1 MNKLRSALA
10 TAAAAGLGLA
20 ALATAPVQAAAQPAF
35 LAAAQMPPSSTS
47 WTATQVFTGVPEN
60 GGVLCAPYKIPA
72 QNTRYREFSTEL
84 DTNGVQ
90 VTTVARTEADAVKLV
105 DTLRGALAGCGSLLE
120 QQNPGLQAVSAS
132 HGKLAVEEGAWVYS
146 LDTSDPQ
153 IGISDIHCSPS
164 AATAAPSLSS
174 AGARW
179 ATSRTP
185 RWPPSAPRRR
195 PPSTSSTDP
204 GPPRADHTSTAARPE
219 PGRAAVEPTCSAGG
233 DHFLAFTSI
242 ACTLICYRRLAQWDG
257 LLEPLTRSTEDCR
270 PGTPAPEWGLA
281 TANRPPAVCCA
292 AEAVSVSPAIHLR

>member
-153 IGISDIHCSPS
+153 IGISDIHLFSVGRDGRTVTLVRWGQMGDLEDAHL
-164 AATAAPSLSS
+164 AAFRTTTKTAVNKL
-174 AGARW
+174 
-179 ATSRTP
+179 
-185 RWPPSAPRRR
+185 
-195 PPSTSSTDP
+195 
-204 GPPRADHTSTAARPE
+204 H
-219 PGRAAVEPTCSAGG
+219 
-233 DHFLAFTSI
+233 
-242 ACTLICYRRLAQWDG
+242 
-257 LLEPLTRSTEDCR
+257 
-270 PGTPAPEWGLA
+270 
-281 TANRPPAVCCA
+281 
-292 AEAVSVSPAIHLR
+292 

>member
-60 GGVLCAPYKIPA
+60 GASSAPRTRSRRRTPA
-72 QNTRYREFSTEL
+72 TASSAPSL

-153 IGISDIHCSPS
+153 IGISDIHLFSVGRDGRTVTLVRWGQMGDLEDAPL
-164 AATAAPSLSS
+164 AAFRTTTKTAVNKL
-174 AGARW
+174 
-179 ATSRTP
+179 
-185 RWPPSAPRRR
+185 
-195 PPSTSSTDP
+195 
-204 GPPRADHTSTAARPE
+204 H
-219 PGRAAVEPTCSAGG
+219 
-233 DHFLAFTSI
+233 
-242 ACTLICYRRLAQWDG
+242 
-257 LLEPLTRSTEDCR
+257 
-270 PGTPAPEWGLA
+270 
-281 TANRPPAVCCA
+281 
-292 AEAVSVSPAIHLR
+292 

>member
-153 IGISDIHCSPS
+153 IGISDIHLFSVGRDGRTVTLVRWSQMGDLEDAPL
-164 AATAAPSLSS
+164 AAFRTTTKTAVNKL
-174 AGARW
+174 
-179 ATSRTP
+179 
-185 RWPPSAPRRR
+185 
-195 PPSTSSTDP
+195 
-204 GPPRADHTSTAARPE
+204 H
-219 PGRAAVEPTCSAGG
+219 
-233 DHFLAFTSI
+233 
-242 ACTLICYRRLAQWDG
+242 
-257 LLEPLTRSTEDCR
+257 
-270 PGTPAPEWGLA
+270 
-281 TANRPPAVCCA
+281 
-292 AEAVSVSPAIHLR
+292 